1 VRRHDEITA
10 AGVREV
16 VVFHSPAVELRE
28 HVTGLPFAVV
38 PDPSKGLYL
47 H

>member
-1 VRRHDEITA
+1 MVQ
-10 AGVREV
+10 
-16 VVFHSPAVELRE
+16 PAKSLELRE